1 MPKVAKSIFGTLSAC
16 DKHDIL
22 LLSFLAGTHS

>member
-1 MPKVAKSIFGTLSAC
+1 MPEVAKSIFGTLSAC
-16 DKHDIL
+16 DKHIL